1 MNLFLRKPYRFSVLK
16 QWLFRNKKNVSFL
29 ELLNYLFNFTPNIKA
44 RLKIKK
50 IKIKDGYLVIY
61 FKKLDTPLYYPK
73 DFSSR
78 GLFQIICE
86 QFYPNDWHY
95 YEIENTKINKNDIVV
110 DCGAAEGLF
119 SLIISQRCKKV
130 YAVEPLPNFIASMK
144 LSFSKIDNI
153 EIIPFAVLDKPKNIF
168 LLADGIYSSIS
179 PDNKRGILINGTT
192 LDNLFFEKGIK
203 ITFLKADLEGSELLM
218 LNGAKNLI
226 RECKPKIAITTYHNK
241 DHYILISN
249 FLKNINPNYRIK
261 LRGIEGNYGSPVIL
275 HAWID

>member
-1 MNLFLRKPYRFSVLK
+1 MNLFLKKSYRLSVLK
-16 QWLFRNKKNVSFL
+16 QWLIGNKKNVSFL
-29 ELLNYLFNFTPNIKA
+29 ELLFYLFNFTPDVKA
-44 RLKIKK
+44 KLKIKK

-61 FKKLDTPLYYPK
+61 FKKLNTPLYYPK
-73 DFSSR
+73 DFSKK
-78 GLFQIICE
+78 GLFQIISE
-86 QFYPNDWHY
+86 QFYSNDWHY
-95 YEIENTKINKNDIVV
+95 YETENTKIDKNDIVV

-144 LSFSKIDNI
+144 LSFSKINNI
-153 EIIPFAVLDKPKNIF
+153 EIIPFAVADKTKKIF

-179 PDNKRGILINGTT
+179 STNKKGILINGTT
-192 LDNLFFEKGIK
+192 LDHLFFEKGIK
-203 ITFLKADLEGSELLM
+203 ITFIKADLEGGELLM

-241 DHYILISN
+241 DHYILISD
-249 FLKNINPNYRIK
+249 FLKNINPNYKIK